1 MMVNAAVD
9 FGPYDGPVVCVV
21 GSLNADLIAY
31 ESDVRIPGAYN
42 VGQRF
47 ELGAGGKGLNVA
59 MSIAATGLP
68 SYLVGRVGNDMFGQF
83 LQGALAEGGVKR
95 GFVQTDPSAGTGIGH
110 VRVNSRRD
118 YDTCVVPAANARVD
132 ASDTTAALDSGLDC
146 SHVVLQF
153 EIPLETV
160 LDAARRFRAAGSQV
174 VVNFSPVTEGSRVVL
189 PHTDVLVVN
198 EAEAAA
204 LWRQV
209 VGTDPH
215 TPPEM
220 AATMDVLRTCDGGPR
235 DVVVTLGGRGLLG
248 MSRTGEIRQYRAH
261 DVQTVNAIGAGDAF
275 LAMLVSR
282 LAQREPFLDGLAV
295 AGAAGALACSRRESW
310 LNPGDAPRL
319 NEMLQ
324 DRSVLIPHPAGTSRD
339 GDLAEP
345 DGRRGRG

>member
-1 MMVNAAVD
+1 MMAYPTID
-9 FGPYDGPVVCVV
+9 FGPHDGPVVCVV

-31 ESDVRIPGAYN
+31 ESDTWIPGAYN
-42 VGQRF
+42 VGRRF
-47 ELGAGGKGLNVA
+47 ELAAGGKGLNVA
-59 MSIAATGLP
+59 MSTAATGLP

-83 LQGALAEGGVKR
+83 IQDALAGGGVKQD
-95 GFVQTDPSAGTGIGH
+95 FVQTDPAAGTGIGH
-110 VRVNSRRD
+110 VRVNSQRD

-132 ASDTTAALDSGLDC
+132 ASDTTSALDSGLHY

-160 LDAARRFRAAGSQV
+160 LDAARRYRAAGSHV

-189 PHTDVLVVN
+189 PHTEVLVVN

-209 VGTDPH
+209 VGTQAT
-215 TPPEM
+215 TPSDM
-220 AATMDVLRTCDGGPR
+220 GATMDVLRTCDGGPR
-235 DVVVTLGGRGLLG
+235 DVVMTLGGRGLSG
-248 MSRTGEIRQYRAH
+248 MSRTGELRQYRAH
-261 DVQTVNAIGAGDAF
+261 EVQTVNALGAGDSF

-282 LAQREPFLDGLAV
+282 LAQGEPFLDGLAA

-319 NEMLQ
+319 NEMVQVTDLEEL
-324 DRSVLIPHPAGTSRD
+324 DR
-339 GDLAEP
+339 
-345 DGRRGRG
+345 